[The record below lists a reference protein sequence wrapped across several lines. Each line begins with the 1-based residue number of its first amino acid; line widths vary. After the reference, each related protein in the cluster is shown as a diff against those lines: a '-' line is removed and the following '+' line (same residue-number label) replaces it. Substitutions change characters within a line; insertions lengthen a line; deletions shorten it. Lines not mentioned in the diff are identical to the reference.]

1 MGKIIITN
9 HNGDAKIQIPQELIF
24 LFKQSRARRF
34 KAALTY
40 DNLTKVLNLA
50 ITDVDWHGVRSINS
64 VTNSYT
70 GFVDRRKTLIVA
82 DGYIS
87 TYVRSDD
94 RYSENAMSCISFSV
108 QKGKG
113 YTICE
118 KIELDY
124 YVYKNSD
131 NEILITAAIC
141 LNGLSLNR
149 REFAA
154 RASRGSLFSEVG
166 RAVYNITSTRFYKA
180 IDDVDEIYYYK
191 HIEDNNIVYVTKEK
205 YAFAII
211 NGIDVDSPR
220 LHRTTSLSKFFK
232 DHFPEIPE
240 ANITAYLEYNKM
252 LTSYDPS
259 LLSIVSSDDIVK
271 YYLQDS
277 YFRMSGELGSS
288 CMRDSGK
295 SHVIKFY
302 ANNSNFRLLIM
313 KAGQTDS
320 IMARALL
327 VTTTDGTVFMDRV
340 YTVDTKLIGLF
351 HRYAKEN
358 NIKNIYEVRNW
369 AGSTKKNLMSQGP
382 ASWTKVYFENYKVDL
397 DWIPAT
403 IMGSHKAARYRA
415 SINQNSNITS
425 GYDLPYI
432 DNFQYINAFTMQAS
446 VNPLNF
452 FTNCDLSDELIDN
465 NEVYY
470 YNSKVYDRRFV
481 DVPYDGKPTLKVDTV
496 TLTDSDTLQAGDSDI
511 DDNVEEDEEWL
522 GWDDDDLDNDDLE
535 LEEDLDSEQ
544 EVEEN
549 PYTIDMGTIRI
560 DSGAFANRSAAEAL
574 GITNYQG
581 YNSLTTEEVA
591 RFINDASPELQV
603 ILNQINDIV
612 TDSQQEQHLF

>member
-9 HNGDAKIQIPQELIF
+9 QNGDAKIQIPQELIF
-24 LFKQSRARRF
+24 LFKQSKSRRF
-34 KAALTY
+34 KAALAY

-50 ITDVDWHGVRSINS
+50 ITDVGWDGVRNINS
-64 VTNSYT
+64 ITNNYT
-70 GFVDRRKTLIVA
+70 GFVDRRKNLIIA
-82 DGYIS
+82 DGYIH
-87 TYVRSDD
+87 TYVRSSD
-94 RYSENAMSCISFSV
+94 RYSETSMNAVSFCV

-124 YVYKNSD
+124 QIHKNPD

-141 LNGLSLNR
+141 LNSLSLNR
-149 REFAA
+149 YEYKA
-154 RASRGSLFSEVG
+154 RVSKGNLFSEVG
-166 RAVYNITSTRFYKA
+166 RAVSNITSTRFYKA
-180 IDDVDEIYYYK
+180 INDVNEIYYYK

-205 YAFAII
+205 YAFAIFYA
-211 NGIDVDSPR
+211 IDVDSPR

-240 ANITAYLEYNKM
+240 SHITAYLEYNKM
-252 LTSYDPS
+252 LTSYDPN
-259 LLSIVSSDDIVK
+259 LLSIVSGDDIVK

-327 VTTTDGTVFMDRV
+327 VTAVDGTVFMDRV
-340 YTVDTKLIGLF
+340 YTVDTKLISLF

-382 ASWTKVYFENYKVDL
+382 SNWTKVYFENYTVDL
-397 DWIPAT
+397 DFIPDA
-403 IMGSHKAARYRA
+403 IMESHKAARYRA

-470 YNSKVYDRRFV
+470 YNNKVYDRRFV
-481 DVPYDGKPTLKVDTV
+481 DIPYDGKPTLKVDTV
-496 TLTDSDTLQAGDSDI
+496 TLNDSDI
-511 DDNVEEDEEWL
+511 PQASDDDIDEADEDFN
-522 GWDDDDLDNDDLE
+522 WDDDDLDNDDL
-535 LEEDLDSEQ
+535 DSEQ
-544 EVEEN
+544 EVESN
-549 PYTIDMGTIRI
+549 PYTIDMGTLSVTSEDIARI
-560 DSGAFANRSAAEAL
+560 IASSPQLQAAL
-574 GITNYQG
+574 
-581 YNSLTTEEVA
+581 S
-591 RFINDASPELQV
+591 
-603 ILNQINDIV
+603 QINDIA
-612 TDSQQEQHLF
+612 TDSQQQELHLF